1 MSTSRP
7 KLHAGAPTVI
17 RKDPGGRSVPGLIDR
32 PQDSPSGVSIATT
45 STQDL
50 SEGRFRAIAEQSSDL
65 MMIANRE
72 RVVQWANAAVERVL
86 GYLPESLVGTNI
98 FPLFHPD
105 DVSALAETTRR
116 LSEVPGMAGTVD
128 VRMRAADG
136 SWHWMETSARNLLD
150 DPTVRGLVVSFRDVT
165 DQRVAEAALRAS
177 EARYADLFEH
187 ARDAVFMADLDARL
201 LSVNLA
207 VEQLTGYSRAELLEM
222 NVFDLIAP
230 EDQVRARASLG
241 QRLAGGTNE
250 VVEVQ
255 LLAKDGSRVFVETDA
270 RVVTAD
276 DGSGLMAGIAH
287 DTTERHVLEDRLHH
301 QVLQD
306 ALTELPNRTLLHDR
320 LDQALARRERD
331 RSQVAVMLLDIDGF
345 KSVNDSRGHAAGDE
359 LLIEI
364 ARRLRSVVRA
374 GETVARLGGDEFALV
389 VEGIG
394 VRDEI
399 VALAE
404 RVQSAF
410 AEPFT
415 LGETTQHMTASL
427 GVAATCGGAE
437 SADLLRDADTAMYRA
452 KARARGGTEFF
463 APRLRTELLRR
474 VALSTAL
481 ETAVRDGELEVRYQ
495 PIVSITDGRILALEA
510 LVRWLHPMWGWVQP
524 DEFIPLAEENGMI
537 VALGRYVLG
546 AVASQIAQW
555 RREQPGTLPLGVFI
569 NASPQE
575 LSSPEFVPFVAET
588 LRGHGLTNS
597 DIAVELTERAFISQT
612 NRTLTTNLAELTE
625 IGVHIVLDDF
635 GTGYSALASLQRFPL
650 AALKID
656 RAFIQSIRT
665 PDDQAPIASA
675 IIGLGKSLG
684 MMVIAEGVEDQ
695 VQLDYLQRLGC
706 DAAQGFLLAR
716 PQQASEVSTL
726 ISASARPH
734 GG

>member
-1 MSTSRP
+1 
-7 KLHAGAPTVI
+7 
-17 RKDPGGRSVPGLIDR
+17 
-32 PQDSPSGVSIATT
+32 
-45 STQDL
+45 
-50 SEGRFRAIAEQSSDL
+50 
-65 MMIANRE
+65 
-72 RVVQWANAAVERVL
+72 
-86 GYLPESLVGTNI
+86 
-98 FPLFHPD
+98 
-105 DVSALAETTRR
+105 
-116 LSEVPGMAGTVD
+116 
-128 VRMRAADG
+128 
-136 SWHWMETSARNLLD
+136 
-150 DPTVRGLVVSFRDVT
+150 
-165 DQRVAEAALRAS
+165 
-177 EARYADLFEH
+177 
-187 ARDAVFMADLDARL
+187 
-201 LSVNLA
+201 
-207 VEQLTGYSRAELLEM
+207 
-222 NVFDLIAP
+222 
-230 EDQVRARASLG
+230 
-241 QRLAGGTNE
+241 
-250 VVEVQ
+250 VQ
-255 LLAKDGSRVFVETDA
+255 LLAKDGSHVFVETDA

-287 DTTERHVLEDRLHH
+287 DTTERHVLEERLHH
-301 QVLQD
+301 RVLHD
-306 ALTELPNRTLLHDR
+306 ALTELPNRILLHDR

-331 RSQVAVMLLDIDGF
+331 RSQVAVMLLDLDGF
-345 KSVNDSRGHAAGDE
+345 KSVNDSRGHAVGDE

-364 ARRLRSVVRA
+364 AGRLRSVVRA
-374 GETVARLGGDEFALV
+374 GETVARLGGDEFAV
-389 VEGIG
+389 VAEGMRARRE
-394 VRDEI
+394 V
-399 VALAE
+399 VALAA
-404 RVQSAF
+404 RIQSVF
-410 AEPFT
+410 DEPFT

-427 GVAATCGGAE
+427 GVAATGGGAE

-524 DEFIPLAEENGMI
+524 DEFIPLAEQNGMI

-575 LSSPEFVPFVAET
+575 LSSLEFVPFVAET

-597 DIAVELTERAFISQT
+597 DIAFELTERAFISEI
-612 NRTLTTNLAELTE
+612 NRTLTTNLAELTK
-625 IGVHIVLDDF
+625 IGGHIVLDDF

-665 PDDQAPIASA
+665 PDDQAPIVGA
-675 IIGLGKSLG
+675 IIALGKALG

-716 PQQASEVSTL
+716 PQHASEVPSL
-726 ISASARPH
+726 LSGSARPH